1 MLAQDGI
8 IRISQIEISGNRLC
22 FGKSGRENLELAEQA
37 SDRIAVVAVVVVCW
51 VGVAIHIEVR
61 VVGIV
66 VIVRNG
72 GPEVAVVPNIPEIT
86 VEVAGGS
93 EVKSLT
99 VLKESFDLGLFLEI
113 NDGTV
118 GDLLCCDLTRQVDS
132 LPFLL

>member
-1 MLAQDGI
+1 M
-8 IRISQIEISGNRLC
+8 
-22 FGKSGRENLELAEQA
+22 
-37 SDRIAVVAVVVVCW
+37 
-51 VGVAIHIEVR
+51 
-61 VVGIV
+61 GIV